1 MKTRTNWHVGQEGIY
16 RRPTG
21 SLCSVVL
28 LLKFSFLVI
37 YFERFSFPTTLKTL
51 NTLFILL
58 STREVIK
65 LHRMFVVC
73 GNWPTTNR
81 NAVYQLSCCLIKTVN
96 YVQMNAAEIKTH
108 TCMQSGCI
116 SHSQL
121 EYGSLL
127 LICAFLICEPPKIK
141 RSKAK
146 MKVRISPI

>member
-1 MKTRTNWHVGQEGIY
+1 MSKDLGQRLQFGEGLSENPGQAAPLGLTRGSEKLRKGEGGWGMKTRTNWHVGQEGIY

-21 SLCSVVL
+21 SVCSVVL

-37 YFERFSFPTTLKTL
+37 YFELVSFPTTLKTL

-81 NAVYQLSCCLIKTVN
+81 NAVY
-96 YVQMNAAEIKTH
+96 
-108 TCMQSGCI
+108 
-116 SHSQL
+116 
-121 EYGSLL
+121 
-127 LICAFLICEPPKIK
+127 
-141 RSKAK
+141 
-146 MKVRISPI
+146 

>member
-1 MKTRTNWHVGQEGIY
+1 MKTRANWHVGQEGIY
-16 RRPTG
+16 RCPTG
-21 SLCSVVL
+21 SVCCVVL

-37 YFERFSFPTTLKTL
+37 YFELVSFPTTLKTL
-51 NTLFILL
+51 NILFILF
-58 STREVIK
+58 STRDKTASYVCCMWK
-65 LHRMFVVC
+65 L
-73 GNWPTTNR
+73 
-81 NAVYQLSCCLIKTVN
+81 AYYKQKCCILAKLLFDKNMKVN

-108 TCMQSGCI
+108 TCMQSRCT